1 MPKIGKAELK
11 QKIRR
16 EAKKLGMNLTGFAN
30 AGRWEEY
37 GEIDRAFFPASIWPW
52 SRTVIVMGVQIFLPM
67 LETTPSIVYS
77 ELYNT
82 TNRLLDEAAYR
93 VAAFLNTLGFRA
105 FFFPRDGY
113 GDISVLVEKPQAAF
127 SHVIAGRYAGL
138 GAIGLNHTLL
148 TREYGPRVR
157 LVSVISDAEVAPDKV
172 VEDNFCLGCGLCE
185 KHCPVKAFSPP
196 PQRRQCGGF
205 VVAEMDKHKCAAYH
219 QRLKNEFRYPCGVCT
234 RVCPVGRDR
243 EVYGNASVTPEG
255 ISHCRSFGSRD
266 GEAP

>member
-1 MPKIGKAELK
+1 MPRNGRAELK
-11 QKIRR
+11 QKIKR
-16 EAKKLGMNLTGFAN
+16 EAGKLGMNLTGFAN
-30 AGRWEEY
+30 VERWEEY
-37 GEIDRAFFPASIWPW
+37 GEIGRAFFPTSIWPW

-93 VAAFLNTLGFRA
+93 LSNFLNTLGHRA
-105 FFFPRDGY
+105 FFFPRDAY

-127 SHVIAGRYAGL
+127 SHVLAGRYAGL

-157 LVSVISDAEVAPDKV
+157 LVSVITDAEPAPDKV
-172 VEDNFCLGCGLCE
+172 VEDNLCLNCGLCE

-196 PQRRQCGGF
+196 PRRKKSGAFQ
-205 VVAEMDKHKCAAYH
+205 VAEMDKHKCALYH
-219 QRLKNEFRYPCGVCT
+219 QRLKGEFRYPCGVCT

-243 EVYGNASVTPEG
+243 EVYGNSSVTPEG
-255 ISHCRSFGSRD
+255 IQHCQSFGSKN
-266 GEAP
+266 GEV